1 MTSTQRTALARR
13 RPALS
18 MQHGFGLVE
27 LMVAIV
33 VGMLAIL
40 VIYQTF
46 AVSEG
51 YRRNTVGASDA
62 QQGGLFSMLT
72 TGIDLANAGNAPAVK
87 VAPGPTTTSSVV
99 TVTVFWQLPGEQVAH
114 NFSTSAVIGRNP

>member
-1 MTSTQRTALARR
+1 
-13 RPALS
+13 

-62 QQGGLFSMLT
+62 QQGGLF
-72 TGIDLANAGNAPAVK
+72 
-87 VAPGPTTTSSVV
+87 
-99 TVTVFWQLPGEQVAH
+99 
-114 NFSTSAVIGRNP
+114 